1 VSTIKTIALEEHY
14 ATTTFMDGPGRW
26 LAFRPKLAEALLDLG
41 EGRITASLA
50 RVSASLAKV
59 G

>member
-1 VSTIKTIALEEHY
+1 LKTITLEEHY

-26 LAFRPKLAEALLDLG
+26 LASRPKLAEALLDLG
-41 EGRITASLA
+41 EGRIAASLA